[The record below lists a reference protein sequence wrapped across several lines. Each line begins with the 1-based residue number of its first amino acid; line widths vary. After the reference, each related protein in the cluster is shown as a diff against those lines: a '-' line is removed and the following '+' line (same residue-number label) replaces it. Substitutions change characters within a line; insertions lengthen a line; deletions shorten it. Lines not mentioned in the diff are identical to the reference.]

1 VNPDRSHRTLV
12 MLLVLL
18 VGLAVHVVLCPSG
31 SAVVPSDTVAVAY
44 ADGSGGG
51 PVHHRDQKPVV
62 PPGAKLA
69 KRITAGQAG
78 LLLGCLMLLGVAC
91 AVGRIR
97 PRRRHAWTGP
107 PSGAILLTRLC
118 ISRT

>member
-1 VNPDRSHRTLV
+1 
-12 MLLVLL
+12 MLLVLF
-18 VGLAVHVVLCPSG
+18 VGLLVHVLLCPP
-31 SAVVPSDTVAVAY
+31 SAVAVPSDTFAVAY

-51 PVHHRDQKPVV
+51 PAHHRDDKPVI

-69 KRITAGQAG
+69 KRSIASQAG
-78 LLLGCLMLLGVAC
+78 ILLGCLVLLVLAH
-91 AVGRIR
+91 AVR
-97 PRRRHAWTGP
+97 PEPPSRSTAWTGP